1 MEWSKAAHHFSLFT
15 MFYSNLMKNRSFL
28 LPYIYGPLISLHI
41 LERNDKN
48 INNRRVPMTGAVTWG
63 KLNQVIMLLIFVRFN
78 INQTAP
84 PPFRL
89 VSQLLYSESMW
100 FVLQFWSNEYT
111 LHVSIYL
118 YYTSNEQRFWNYWSL
133 PKMFSKS
140 RSSDNILMSNF
151 KIIVT
156 FAMI

>member
-1 MEWSKAAHHFSLFT
+1 MEWSKAAYYFSLFT

-84 PPFRL
+84 PLSVWYVNFCTVNL
-89 VSQLLYSESMW
+89 W

-133 PKMFSKS
+133 SKHYSKS
-140 RSSDNILMSNF
+140 RS
-151 KIIVT
+151 
-156 FAMI
+156 

>member
-1 MEWSKAAHHFSLFT
+1 MEWSKAAYHLSLFT
-15 MFYSNLMKNRSFL
+15 IMFYSNLMKNRSFL

-84 PPFRL
+84 PLSVWYVNFCTVNL
-89 VSQLLYSESMW
+89 W

-133 PKMFSKS
+133 SKNYSKS
-140 RSSDNILMSNF
+140 RS
-151 KIIVT
+151 
-156 FAMI
+156 

>member
-78 INQTAP
+78 INQTAY
-84 PPFRL
+84 
-89 VSQLLYSESMW
+89 LYNFCSVNLCGLYYNFDQM
-100 FVLQFWSNEYT
+100 NI
-111 LHVSIYL
+111 HL
-118 YYTSNEQRFWNYWSL
+118 YYTSNEQRLWNYWSL
-133 PKMFSKS
+133 SKNYSKS
-140 RSSDNILMSNF
+140 RS
-151 KIIVT
+151 
-156 FAMI
+156 

>member
-1 MEWSKAAHHFSLFT
+1 MEWSKAAYHLSLFT

-84 PPFRL
+84 PPFLCL
-89 VSQLLYSESMW
+89 VCQLLYSESMW

-111 LHVSIYL
+111 LHVNIYL
-118 YYTSNEQRFWNYWSL
+118 YYTSNEQRLWNYWSL
-133 PKMFSKS
+133 SKNYSKS
-140 RSSDNILMSNF
+140 RP
-151 KIIVT
+151 
-156 FAMI
+156 

>member
-1 MEWSKAAHHFSLFT
+1 MEWSKAAYHLSLFT

-84 PPFRL
+84 PFPFGKLTFVQWIYVVCITILIKWIYIFTIQVMNNDFGIIEVFQKFIR
-89 VSQLLYSESMW
+89 SQGLR
-100 FVLQFWSNEYT
+100 T
-111 LHVSIYL
+111 IYL
-118 YYTSNEQRFWNYWSL
+118 CQT
-133 PKMFSKS
+133 SKS
-140 RSSDNILMSNF
+140 L
-151 KIIVT
+151 
-156 FAMI
+156 

>member
-1 MEWSKAAHHFSLFT
+1 MEWSKAAYYFPLFT

-84 PPFRL
+84 PL
-89 VSQLLYSESMW
+89 SVWYVVNLCGLYYNFDQM
-100 FVLQFWSNEYT
+100 NI
-111 LHVSIYL
+111 HL
-118 YYTSNEQRFWNYWSL
+118 YYTSNEQRLWNYWSL
-133 PKMFSKS
+133 SKNYSKS
-140 RSSDNILMSNF
+140 RS
-151 KIIVT
+151 
-156 FAMI
+156 

>member
-1 MEWSKAAHHFSLFT
+1 MELSKAAYHLSLFT

-84 PPFRL
+84 PFPFGK
-89 VSQLLYSESMW
+89 ST
-100 FVLQFWSNEYT
+100 FVQ
-111 LHVSIYL
+111 
-118 YYTSNEQRFWNYWSL
+118 
-133 PKMFSKS
+133 
-140 RSSDNILMSNF
+140 
-151 KIIVT
+151 
-156 FAMI
+156 

>member
-1 MEWSKAAHHFSLFT
+1 

-84 PPFRL
+84 PFLFGMSTFVQWIYVVCITILIKWMYIACKHFTIQVTRNNDFGIIE
-89 VSQLLYSESMW
+89 VFQKFIRSQGLRQYTYVKLQNHCNICHDLTELISM
-100 FVLQFWSNEYT
+100 
-111 LHVSIYL
+111 
-118 YYTSNEQRFWNYWSL
+118 
-133 PKMFSKS
+133 
-140 RSSDNILMSNF
+140 
-151 KIIVT
+151 
-156 FAMI
+156 

>member
-1 MEWSKAAHHFSLFT
+1 

-84 PPFRL
+84 PPFL
-89 VSQLLYSESMW
+89 FGMST
-100 FVLQFWSNEYT
+100 FVQ
-111 LHVSIYL
+111 
-118 YYTSNEQRFWNYWSL
+118 
-133 PKMFSKS
+133 
-140 RSSDNILMSNF
+140 
-151 KIIVT
+151 
-156 FAMI
+156 

>member
-1 MEWSKAAHHFSLFT
+1 

-28 LPYIYGPLISLHI
+28 LPYFYGPLISLHI

-84 PPFRL
+84 PFCL

-133 PKMFSKS
+133 WKMYSKS
-140 RSSDNILMSNF
+140 RFKTIYLCQTSNHCNICHDLTELISM
-151 KIIVT
+151 
-156 FAMI
+156 

>member
-1 MEWSKAAHHFSLFT
+1 

-84 PPFRL
+84 PPFLFGMSTFVQWIYVVCITILIKWIYIFTIQVMNNDFGIIEVFQKIIR
-89 VSQLLYSESMW
+89 SQGLRT
-100 FVLQFWSNEYT
+100 V
-111 LHVSIYL
+111 YL
-118 YYTSNEQRFWNYWSL
+118 CQT
-133 PKMFSKS
+133 SKS
-140 RSSDNILMSNF
+140 L
-151 KIIVT
+151 
-156 FAMI
+156 

>member
-1 MEWSKAAHHFSLFT
+1 MEWSKAAYYFSLFT

-84 PPFRL
+84 PFLFGMSTFVQWIYVVCITILIKWIYIACKHFTIQVMNNDFRIIE
-89 VSQLLYSESMW
+89 VFQKFIWSQG
-100 FVLQFWSNEYT
+100 LQT
-111 LHVSIYL
+111 IYL
-118 YYTSNEQRFWNYWSL
+118 CQT
-133 PKMFSKS
+133 SKS
-140 RSSDNILMSNF
+140 L
-151 KIIVT
+151 
-156 FAMI
+156 

>member
-1 MEWSKAAHHFSLFT
+1 MEWSKAAYHFSLFT

-84 PPFRL
+84 PLSVWYVNFCTVNL
-89 VSQLLYSESMW
+89 CGLYYNFDQM
-100 FVLQFWSNEYT
+100 NI
-111 LHVSIYL
+111 HL
-118 YYTSNEQRFWNYWSL
+118 YYTSNEQRLWNYWSL
-133 PKMFSKS
+133 SKNYSKS
-140 RSSDNILMSNF
+140 RS
-151 KIIVT
+151 
-156 FAMI
+156 

>member
-1 MEWSKAAHHFSLFT
+1 MEWSKAAYHFSLFT

-84 PPFRL
+84 PFLFGMSTFVQWIYVVCITILIKWIYIFTIQVMNNDFGIIEVFQKIIR
-89 VSQLLYSESMW
+89 SQGLR
-100 FVLQFWSNEYT
+100 T
-111 LHVSIYL
+111 KYL
-118 YYTSNEQRFWNYWSL
+118 CQT
-133 PKMFSKS
+133 SKS
-140 RSSDNILMSNF
+140 L
-151 KIIVT
+151 
-156 FAMI
+156 

>member
-1 MEWSKAAHHFSLFT
+1 MEWSKAAYHLSLFT

-84 PPFRL
+84 PFLFGMSTFVQWIYVVCITILIKWIYIFTIQVMNNDFGIIEVFQKIIR
-89 VSQLLYSESMW
+89 SQGLR
-100 FVLQFWSNEYT
+100 T
-111 LHVSIYL
+111 IYL
-118 YYTSNEQRFWNYWSL
+118 CQT
-133 PKMFSKS
+133 SKS
-140 RSSDNILMSNF
+140 L
-151 KIIVT
+151 
-156 FAMI
+156 

>member
-1 MEWSKAAHHFSLFT
+1 

-84 PPFRL
+84 PLSVWYVNFCT
-89 VSQLLYSESMW
+89 VN
-100 FVLQFWSNEYT
+100 VCG
-111 LHVSIYL
+111 L
-118 YYTSNEQRFWNYWSL
+118 YYNFDQ
-133 PKMFSKS
+133 M
-140 RSSDNILMSNF
+140 NIHCM
-151 KIIVT
+151 
-156 FAMI
+156 

>member
-1 MEWSKAAHHFSLFT
+1 MEWSKAAYHLSLFT

-84 PPFRL
+84 PPFCL
-89 VSQLLYSESMW
+89 VCQLLYSESMW

-118 YYTSNEQRFWNYWSL
+118 YYTSNEQRLWNYWSL
-133 PKMFSKS
+133 SKNYSKS
-140 RSSDNILMSNF
+140 RS
-151 KIIVT
+151 
-156 FAMI
+156 

>member
-1 MEWSKAAHHFSLFT
+1 

-84 PPFRL
+84 PFLFGMSTFVQWIYVVCITILIKWIYIFTIQVMNNDFGIIEVFQKIIR
-89 VSQLLYSESMW
+89 SQGLR
-100 FVLQFWSNEYT
+100 T
-111 LHVSIYL
+111 IYL
-118 YYTSNEQRFWNYWSL
+118 CQT
-133 PKMFSKS
+133 SKS
-140 RSSDNILMSNF
+140 L
-151 KIIVT
+151 
-156 FAMI
+156 

>member
-1 MEWSKAAHHFSLFT
+1 

-84 PPFRL
+84 PPFCL
-89 VSQLLYSESMW
+89 VSQLLFSESMW
-100 FVLQFWSNEYT
+100 FVLQF
-111 LHVSIYL
+111 
-118 YYTSNEQRFWNYWSL
+118 
-133 PKMFSKS
+133 
-140 RSSDNILMSNF
+140 
-151 KIIVT
+151 
-156 FAMI
+156 